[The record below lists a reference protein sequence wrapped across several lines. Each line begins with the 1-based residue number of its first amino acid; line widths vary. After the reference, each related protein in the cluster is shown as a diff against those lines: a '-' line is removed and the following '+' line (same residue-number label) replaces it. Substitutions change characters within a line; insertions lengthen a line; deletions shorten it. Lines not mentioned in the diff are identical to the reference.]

1 MVMKMPHNYCSIGIG
16 CYQSELSGTQ
26 EKTPKDFSNAQIS
39 VLLILVILAHS
50 YIISATF

>member
-1 MVMKMPHNYCSIGIG
+1 MVMKMPHNYCSIG

-39 VLLILVILAHS
+39 VLLILVIFAHL
-50 YIISATF
+50 YIISTTF